1 VIPPEELLPPE
12 IVVTFKE
19 FPDFSIV
26 QVPPQ
31 ELVYVAEDTGEYPL
45 FCSWKEW
52 LKEFSGENQSQSH
65 CVHVIH
71 I

>member
-1 VIPPEELLPPE
+1 MIPPEELLPPE

-26 QVPPQ
+26 QVPLQ

-45 FCSWKEW
+45 FCSSKE
-52 LKEFSGENQSQSH
+52 
-65 CVHVIH
+65 
-71 I
+71 